1 MEVNMSWSYPIELE
15 KSTTKD
21 IRVEQVQHNA
31 MLILTCRHT
40 GQRQRYMGYGIQEA
54 KRQFK
59 AHLKGIA

>member
-1 MEVNMSWSYPIELE
+1 MYWNYPKELE

-40 GQRQRYMGYGIQEA
+40 GETHRYMGYGIQEA
-54 KRQFK
+54 KRLFK

>member
-1 MEVNMSWSYPIELE
+1 MEVNMSWSYPITLE

-21 IRVEQVQHNA
+21 IWVQRVQHNG
-31 MLILTCRHT
+31 ILVLQCRHT
-40 GQRQRYMGYGIQEA
+40 GVEMRYMGYGIQEA

>member
-1 MEVNMSWSYPIELE
+1 MSWSYPITLE

-21 IRVEQVQHNA
+21 IWVSRVEHNG
-31 MLILTCRHT
+31 ILVLQCRHT
-40 GQRQRYMGYGIQEA
+40 GVEMRYMGYGIQEA